1 MVRNAETMPLVTVIL
16 SPRSKGYPSAATSS
30 PSRTEVANGSTVS
43 VRDGVTLS
51 SAMSRAASDAMTVA
65 VLRVPLSNT
74 TVMRDCPFMT
84 CSLVRI

>member
-16 SPRSKGYPSAATSS
+16 SPRSKGYPSATTSS

-51 SAMSRAASDAMTVA
+51 SAMSRGRVGCNDSRGSSCA
-65 VLRVPLSNT
+65 VVEYYG
-74 TVMRDCPFMT
+74 
-84 CSLVRI
+84 